1 MDKPVQL
8 LSLNFIFFLVLFW
21 LFFENL
27 EKVEI
32 FIRQQILN
40 SLLNKLSFNW
50 IMLLLN
56 WFIYA
61 NIELDLLQ
69 LFN

>member
-32 FIRQQILN
+32 LIRQQILN